1 MPEDGAKARI
11 APVDEARLLRA
22 ACCDRRLA
30 RGDLG
35 VLAVILEHCDDSWMA
50 WPSIRR
56 LSDRARLTK
65 TNATEAVR
73 RLERFGYIRVARK
86 GEGRS
91 QDYQVL
97 ASPEIPETVPV
108 GRDSGFPTNRPRA
121 QGQSEGATVP
131 DDRDSAEVP
140 TVPVGRYAT
149 VPVDGT
155 KLSPP
160 ARTEGTSEDTLEDT
174 EAESTREKP
183 STVILPDW
191 IPADAWR
198 GWKDHRKQVG
208 RKFTEQAQRLA
219 IRRLDALRAE
229 GHDPR
234 KLIDLAI
241 ESGWASFNP
250 RRDRTLA
257 NPKGS
262 GTVGAIER
270 DARTDEEIERANAE
284 QLARF
289 GLKDAA

>member
-1 MPEDGAKARI
+1 MPEDGGKARI
-11 APVDEARLLRA
+11 APVDEVRLLRA

-35 VLAVILEHCDDSWMA
+35 VLAVILEHCDDSWFA

-73 RLERFGYIRVARK
+73 RLERFGYIRVTRK
-86 GEGRS
+86 GEGKS

-108 GRDSGFPTNRPRA
+108 GRDSGFPANRPRA

-131 DDRDSAEVP
+131 ADRDGDQAP

-160 ARTEGTSEDTLEDT
+160 ARTEGTSEDTLENT
-174 EAESTREKP
+174 EVESTRGKP
-183 STVILPDW
+183 AHVSLPAW
-191 IPADAWR
+191 IPADAWQT
-198 GWKDHRKQVG
+198 WKDHRKQVG
-208 RKFTEQAQRLA
+208 RKFTDQAQRLA
-219 IRRLDALRAE
+219 IGRLTVLREE

-234 KLIDLAI
+234 KLIELAI
-241 ESGWASFNP
+241 ESGWSSFNG
-250 RRDRTLA
+250 RDRTLA
-257 NPKGS
+257 NPKTRGS
-262 GTVGAIER
+262 VGAIER
-270 DARTDEEIERANAE
+270 DARTDDEIERSNAE
-284 QLARF
+284 QLAKF